1 MEKFRIT
8 LNGQSYE
15 VEVERISN
23 AGCAPATVPAAA
35 VKSAA
40 PASAPVSVP
49 APAVPAPS
57 ISAPAA
63 GTKVLASPMPGKV
76 VTLNFS
82 VGSFVKK
89 GDVVLILEAMKMQN
103 EILAPADGQVADI
116 RVQSG
121 QTVRSGDPLVIFH

>member
-1 MEKFRIT
+1 M
-8 LNGQSYE
+8 
-15 VEVERISN
+15 
-23 AGCAPATVPAAA
+23 
-35 VKSAA
+35 
-40 PASAPVSVP
+40 
-49 APAVPAPS
+49 
-57 ISAPAA
+57 
-63 GTKVLASPMPGKV
+63 ASPMPGKV

-121 QTVRSGDPLVIFH
+121 QTVSQRRPAGYFSLNIVLMSILVQREDA